1 MELKLI
7 DEKKVLNEEKIIDLQ
22 HDNSRIYRKIEELQ
36 KEISS
41 LLKDIDK
48 NKSEIYELCDHKMDS
63 ERVYGE
69 RPQYFCV
76 KCGYNP

>member
-22 HDNSRIYRKIEELQ
+22 HDNSRIYREIEELQ

-69 RPQYFCV
+69 RQQYFCV
-76 KCGYNP
+76 KCGYNS

>member
-7 DEKKVLNEEKIIDLQ
+7 DEKEVLNEEKIIDLK
-22 HDNSRIYRKIEELQ
+22 HDNSRIYREIEELQ

-41 LLKDIDK
+41 LLKDVSK
-48 NKSEIYELCDHKMDS
+48 NKSEIYKLCEHKMDS

-69 RPQYFCV
+69 RPNYFCI